1 MVKSAACFAEN
12 TAERGKSQRRE
23 TFAQVRPYGKMDT
36 GHQRFRT
43 RTVSD
48 QELAWI
54 QQARAGD
61 HAAFSRL
68 VEAYQTPVY
77 NLAYRMLGNPAEAED
92 AAQETFLRAYAQLH
106 TYRPEHKFST
116 WLLSIT
122 SHYCVDRLRRRRFI
136 WLSTDEEPVQ
146 QLLRPHAGDEEPEAM
161 ALEAEARADIQAMLD
176 RLDPIYREPIILRY
190 WYDLSY
196 KEIAEVMGITEAAV
210 KTRLHRARLQLAA
223 SIAASQ
229 QCDGLSSVS
238 ITRMATDVEA

>member
-1 MVKSAACFAEN
+1 M
-12 TAERGKSQRRE
+12 
-23 TFAQVRPYGKMDT
+23 
-36 GHQRFRT
+36 
-43 RTVSD
+43 SD

-106 TYRPEHKFST
+106 TYRPERRFST
-116 WLLSIT
+116 WILSIA
-122 SHYCVDRLRRRRFI
+122 SHYCVDRLRRRRFT
-136 WLSTDEEPVQ
+136 WLSADEEPVQ
-146 QLLRPHAGDEEPEAM
+146 QLLRAHTGGEEPEAI
-161 ALEAEARADIQAMLD
+161 ALEAETRAEVQAMLG
-176 RLDPIYREPIILRY
+176 RLDPMYREPIILRY

-196 KEIAEVMGITEAAV
+196 KEIAEVMGITEATV

-223 SIAASQ
+223 FMAADLQ
-229 QCDGLSSVS
+229 PCGGPNAAA
-238 ITRMATDVEA
+238 TARTMADMEP

>member
-1 MVKSAACFAEN
+1 M
-12 TAERGKSQRRE
+12 
-23 TFAQVRPYGKMDT
+23 
-36 GHQRFRT
+36 
-43 RTVSD
+43 SD

-116 WLLSIT
+116 WILSIA
-122 SHYCVDRLRRRRFI
+122 SHHCVDRLRRRRFT

-146 QLLRPHAGDEEPEAM
+146 QILHSYADGEEPGAIT
-161 ALEAEARADIQAMLD
+161 LEAETRAEIQAMLD
-176 RLDPIYREPIILRY
+176 RLDPMYREPLILRY

-196 KEIAEVMGITEAAV
+196 REIAEVTGITEAAV

-223 SIAASQ
+223 YMTADSHPCAAGSNPQ
-229 QCDGLSSVS
+229 DRDDKG
-238 ITRMATDVEA
+238 R